1 MFNPDLVPRVFY
13 LLLIRRAE
21 EADEIGNKV
30 GFIQQSKHTSVNIKP
45 LSQGNFLL

>member
-1 MFNPDLVPRVFY
+1 MFNPDLALRVFY

-21 EADEIGNKV
+21 EADETGNKV
-30 GFIQQSKHTSVNIKP
+30 GFIQQAKHTSVNIKP